1 MYEGEISFE
10 SLEKYR
16 SIPKGILNLNG
27 KYIYIDLFYKILDEY
42 IAKGINSIKPPYPV
56 SDKKCASGWIW
67 APYSAQRYL
76 EKVQFTYG
84 LALDEYMSIVET
96 VFPTLKDCLRIAQL
110 SPCQLVG
117 KLEFHGD
124 EKNYYD
130 APGLTWY
137 LEALPYNES
146 NRVDI
151 QFKKAPISDLDL
163 LTSLHEKNSNL
174 RPEFMFHSL
183 STITNQTLRIICS
196 TPVTDLVYA
205 WLESELKT
213 IGWLK

>member
-1 MYEGEISFE
+1 M
-10 SLEKYR
+10 
-16 SIPKGILNLNG
+16 
-27 KYIYIDLFYKILDEY
+27 FYKILDEY
-42 IAKGINSIKPPYPV
+42 IAKGIKSVKPPYPV

-67 APYSAQRYL
+67 LSYSTQRYL

-84 LALDEYMSIVET
+84 SALDEYMSIVKT
-96 VFPTLKDCLRIAQL
+96 VFPTLKDCLLISQL

-117 KLEFHGD
+117 KLKFHEGGKSYSD
-124 EKNYYD
+124 I
-130 APGLTWY
+130 PGLTWY
-137 LEALPYNES
+137 LEALPYDES

-151 QFKKAPISDLDL
+151 QLKEAPINNLDL

-183 STITNQTLRIICS
+183 STITDQILSIICS
-196 TPVTDLVYA
+196 TPVTDLVYS

-213 IGWLK
+213 IGWLN